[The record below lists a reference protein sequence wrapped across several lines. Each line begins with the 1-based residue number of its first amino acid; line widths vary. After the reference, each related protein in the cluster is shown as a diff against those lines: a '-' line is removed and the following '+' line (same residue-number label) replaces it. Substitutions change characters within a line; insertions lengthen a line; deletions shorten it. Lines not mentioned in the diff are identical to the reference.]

1 MQAAELPALVTVRG
15 VVYARVLQ
23 LYGRVRGQFHY
34 IRRSVPPDAK
44 PGKRS
49 AWPVTYRPGLL
60 PLDAQPVDEETAT
73 QIQRASLQAYLE
85 RAGT

>member
-1 MQAAELPALVTVRG
+1 MQPADLPSLVTVRD
-15 VVYARVLQ
+15 VVYTLAREE
-23 LYGRVRGQFHY
+23 YGRDREKFHY
-34 IRRSVPPDAK
+34 VRRSVPPDAK

-60 PLDAQPVDEETAT
+60 PPDAQPVDEETAAR
-73 QIQRASLQAYLE
+73 IQRASLQAYLE